1 MCSQVWNIKSMYKD
15 LLSFLNRMSQVRV
28 LSGSPTF
35 SITYRLFLKNLK
47 ASRRIS
53 RRVFHFWLS
62 INRTSRVVNV
72 TILVHNGHS
81 ELPRATDGYTN
92 NGELKK

>member
-1 MCSQVWNIKSMYKD
+1 MYKD

-35 SITYRLFLKNLK
+35 STTYSLFLKNLK
-47 ASRRIS
+47 ATGHFSGRFSRA
-53 RRVFHFWLS
+53 WLS

-72 TILVHNGHS
+72 TSLVHNGHS